1 MQNAYSG
8 QTRGNSIGRLCLSI
22 GVSRG
27 DRDRRFAI
35 GHRAAL
41 ATFAILIAMAAWG
54 LAAGFYVFFH
64 DDLLASL
71 MARQANM
78 QYSYEDQIAVLH
90 TEVDRESSRNLIDQ
104 RTIETALHDLAARA
118 ARLEARASAIDKV
131 VDDGASGQRSAPAS
145 SAIPGDEPTTLQGR
159 SIAGDR
165 VELETGP
172 ISRQLAQVEARQVE
186 TLTHIREPLLRKT
199 ERLASALAQVGLLN
213 KSGGGRQSEGTG
225 GPFVPLQGSADDF
238 DVQIALVN
246 SAIQQRDQLASLVD
260 HAPLRKPLKGA
271 LEVTS
276 PFGARLD
283 PFLGRPAMHT
293 GIDLMQHAGDAVYA
307 TGSGTVTIAAYNG
320 GYGDMVEIDHGNG
333 LVTRYAHLSSIE
345 VALHQHVSAGSVI
358 GRVGATGRATG
369 PHLHYETRI
378 NGQPVDPTRFLNAA
392 MRLAR
397 D

>member
-1 MQNAYSG
+1 M
-8 QTRGNSIGRLCLSI
+8 T
-22 GVSRG
+22 
-27 DRDRRFAI
+27 
-35 GHRAAL
+35 
-41 ATFAILIAMAAWG
+41 AWG

-71 MARQANM
+71 MARQATM
-78 QYSYEDQIAVLH
+78 QYSYEDEIAVLH

-131 VDDGASGQRSAPAS
+131 VDDGSGGQRSAPAS
-145 SAIPGDEPTTLQGR
+145 VTPGDEPATLQGR
-159 SIAGDR
+159 SIAGGR

-172 ISRQLAQVEARQVE
+172 ISRQLAQVEARQLE

-213 KSGGGRQSEGTG
+213 KSARQSAGTG
-225 GPFVPLQGSADDF
+225 GPFVPFPGSTDDF
-238 DVQIALVN
+238 DAEIALVN
-246 SAIQQRDQLASLVD
+246 STMQQRDQLATLVD
-260 HAPLRKPLKGA
+260 HAPLREPLQGR

-293 GIDLMQHAGDAVYA
+293 GIDLMQSAGDAVYA
-307 TGSGTVTIAAYNG
+307 TGSGTVTVAGYTG
-320 GYGDMVEIDHGNG
+320 GYGNMVEIDHGNG
-333 LVTRYAHLSSIE
+333 LVTRYAHLSAIE
-345 VALHQHVSAGSVI
+345 VALHQHVSGGSVI
-358 GRVGATGRATG
+358 GRVGSTGRATG

-378 NGQPVDPTRFLNAA
+378 NGEPVDPTRFLNAA

-397 D
+397 G